1 MADGQLSVDPGALL
15 TGAAEFQHLADLL
28 SASALAVSAAFQT
41 MAGAAGDAALAGGLN
56 SAGQDARNKIEE
68 GSHQLSAVAEGLI
81 STVQNYVQ
89 ADRTVARGMGA
100 R

>member
-1 MADGQLSVDPGALL
+1 MAGGHVSVDPGALL

-28 SASALAVSAAFQT
+28 SASALAVSGALQT
-41 MAGAAGDAALAGGLN
+41 MAGAAGDGNLTGSLS

-68 GSHQLSAVAEGLI
+68 GSQQLTAVAQGLTAI
-81 STVQNYVQ
+81 VQNYVQ
-89 ADRTVARGMGA
+89 ADRNTARGMGA